1 MGYTFLYKE
10 IYGNTYQSYLLCCSI
25 LLLGVIFN
33 LFFSKLLPRI
43 LFKLFKQYLN
53 DVIFEDFLDHVK
65 KPFRNLVILIFL
77 FLAFDQLDFP
87 KEWRLV
93 SVEKFG
99 LRQLIYKSYQ
109 IFLIISI
116 ARVFLRIADFV
127 AMVMKRRAAKTLG
140 KMDDMLVPFV
150 KDAIKINIVIISILF
165 VLGAVFNLNITSI
178 IAGLGIGGLAFA
190 LAAKETLEN
199 LLGSFTI
206 FMDKPFQIG
215 DFIQFGNTSGTVDRI
230 GFRST
235 RLITQEKSI
244 LTVPNKKLVDAELD
258 NLSLRPERKVKS
270 IITLSHETKLM
281 QLENIMKELDIF
293 LHQHT
298 FVTNEHRVRFYEYS
312 DMGIQLLIEY
322 FINKTDY
329 ESFLLIKQE
338 TNLFIKKIV
347 ESNGAMFA
355 TAEKGK

>member
-1 MGYTFLYKE
+1 MDTNFLYKE
-10 IYGNTYQSYLLCCSI
+10 IYGNTYLSYI
-25 LLLGVIFN
+25 LFSAILFAGVVFN

-53 DVIFEDFLDHVK
+53 DVLFDDFLDHVK
-65 KPFRNLVILIFL
+65 KPFRNLVVLIFL
-77 FLAFDQLDFP
+77 YLAFDQLDFP
-87 KEWRLV
+87 KEWHLV

-99 LRQLIYKSYQ
+99 LRQLIFKAYQ
-109 IFLIISI
+109 IFLIVSI

-127 AMVMKRRAAKTLG
+127 ALVMKRRAAKTEG

-150 KDAIKINIVIISILF
+150 KDAIKLNVVIISILF

-206 FMDKPFQIG
+206 FIDKPFQIG
-215 DFIQFGNTSGTVDRI
+215 DFVQFGNTSGTVDRI

-270 IITLSHETKLM
+270 IITLTHDTKSDT
-281 QLENIMKELDIF
+281 LEKIMKEIDAF
-293 LHQHT
+293 LHQHP
-298 FVTNEHRVRFYEYS
+298 FVTNEHRVRFFDYS
-312 DMGIQLLIEY
+312 DTGIQVLIEY

-329 ESFLLIKQE
+329 ENFLIIKQE
-338 TNLFIKKIV
+338 TNLFIKKTV
-347 ESNGAMFA
+347 ESNDANFA
-355 TAEKGK
+355 TTEKHK